1 MKDRQMAL
9 INKTEL
15 QKILKI
21 IRKFNEIDPQMSVL
35 QVNAFLSAAIDD
47 DINSIADVRDELL
60 RYGGTK
66 SNVSRNVSA
75 WTNESWRRSDGSR
88 PDGHGFLRSTPDP
101 EDYRR
106 KLLDLTHKGTAF
118 CAELSRIMED

>member
-1 MKDRQMAL
+1 MAL
-9 INKTEL
+9 INKEEL
-15 QKILKI
+15 TKILKI
-21 IRKFNEIDPQMSVL
+21 VRRFNEIDPQMSVL

-47 DINSIADVRDELL
+47 NINSIADVRDELL
-60 RYGGTK
+60 KYGGTK
-66 SNVSRNVSA
+66 SNVSRNVSE

-88 PDGHGFLRSTPDP
+88 PSGRGYLQSHPDP

-106 KLLDLTHKGTAF
+106 KLLSLTHKGTAF